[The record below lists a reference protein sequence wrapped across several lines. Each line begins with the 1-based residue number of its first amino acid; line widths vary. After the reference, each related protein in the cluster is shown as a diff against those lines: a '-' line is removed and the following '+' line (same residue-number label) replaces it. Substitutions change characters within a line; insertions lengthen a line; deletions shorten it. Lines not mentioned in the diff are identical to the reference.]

1 MERREAVTI
10 RFPTTLLT
18 KVRDLRAEQESFNDI
33 VVEAVDR
40 EVRRR
45 QGLQAFA
52 AIRRIREQVKSRT
65 GPQPD
70 SVPLIRDLRAGAGRR
85 G

>member
-10 RFPTTLLT
+10 RLPNGLLA
-18 KVRDLRAEQESFNDI
+18 RAREARNQGESLNEL

-45 QGLQAFA
+45 QGLRAYE
-52 AIRRIREQVKSRT
+52 AILRIREQVRART
-65 GPQPD
+65 GDQPD
-70 SVPLIRDLRAGAGRR
+70 SVPLIRSLRAGEDRDG
-85 G
+85 